1 MLPIWFIYVA
11 AAMRLG
17 GGLAYLHATLRGQ
30 AKPNPLSW
38 LLWGVTAL
46 IAFFAEISAGVGAAA
61 IVTLALAVSPL
72 MVFVAAMFK
81 DPRSL
86 TFDRLNLVCGL
97 MAVIGIVLWRLTSQ
111 PELAIVVAI
120 LADIASSFPT
130 IFKTIRR
137 PKTEYAPTYAI
148 SALSMVIALYTVR
161 NWTFVAVAFPIYV
174 LVVNLFMVGLI
185 TVSRRALKRR
195 EAKAKRSL
203 RRIQRVQK
211 AHLRQLQ
218 KRHRSNV
225 RQLKRQYVKFTK

>member
-1 MLPIWFIYVA
+1 MLPIGFIYVA

-17 GGLAYLHATLRGQ
+17 GGLAYLRATVRGQ

-46 IAFFAEISAGVGAAA
+46 IAFFAEISAGVGIAA
-61 IVTLALAVSPL
+61 IVTLALATSPL

-81 DPRSL
+81 NPRSL
-86 TFDRLNLVCGL
+86 TFDRLNLLCGL
-97 MAVIGIVLWRLTSQ
+97 LAVTGIVIWRITSQ
-111 PELAIVVAI
+111 PEIAIIVAI

-148 SALSMVIALYTVR
+148 SALSMIVMLLTVR
-161 NWTFVAVAFPIYV
+161 NWSFVAVAFPTYV
-174 LVVNLFMVGLI
+174 LVINFFMVGLI

-195 EAKAKRSL
+195 QTLARRKL
-203 RRIQRVQK
+203 RRLKQAQKAQLRQVQK
-211 AHLRQLQ
+211 QHRAHVRLLR
-218 KRHRSNV
+218 
-225 RQLKRQYVKFTK
+225 RQYSKIAK